1 MRVAIP
7 HNLGREEVRRR
18 LHARSGEIA
27 GLIPGG
33 LGSVSTEWQGE
44 DRMAMVFSAMGHS
57 IDASVDV
64 EDAAMVVT
72 IDLPASLSFLRG
84 VVEAA
89 VNEKGTKLLN

>member
-7 HNLGREEVRRR
+7 HSLGREEVRRR
-18 LHARSGEIA
+18 LHARSGDIA

-33 LGSVSTEWQGE
+33 LGSVTTNWQGE
-44 DRMAMVFSAMGHS
+44 DRMTMVFAAMGHS

-72 IDLPASLSFLRG
+72 IDLPGSLSFLRG
-84 VVEAA
+84 TVEAA
-89 VNEKGTKLLN
+89 VTAKGTKLLS